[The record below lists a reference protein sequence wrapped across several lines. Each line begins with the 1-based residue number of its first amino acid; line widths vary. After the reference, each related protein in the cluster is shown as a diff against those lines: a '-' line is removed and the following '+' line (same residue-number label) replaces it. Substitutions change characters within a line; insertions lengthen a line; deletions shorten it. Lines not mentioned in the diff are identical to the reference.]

1 MATAFKVV
9 QDAIVTALKAAPAI
23 VGTRVVAG
31 RARPMPE
38 EHANDIAVSI
48 ESIRG
53 AEVELTGAPMRWDV
67 VYGIEIRARGSATV
81 DAVAAVDPLLEK
93 VYERFFDVAPP
104 VGVAGWMLAPSIRVS
119 IEEGATP
126 VASVLLAVNVD
137 LATQGDSLTLA
148 T

>member
-1 MATAFKVV
+1 MTTAFKTV
-9 QDAIVTALKAAPAI
+9 QDAIVAALKAAPAI

-48 ESIRG
+48 EGIRG
-53 AEVELTGAPMRWDV
+53 QEVQLTGAPMRWDV
-67 VYGIEIRARGSATV
+67 IYGIEIRARGSATV
-81 DAVAAVDPLLEK
+81 DAMAAGDPLLEK

-104 VGVAGWMLAPSIRVS
+104 AGVAGWVLDPTIRVS

-126 VASVLLAVNVD
+126 VASILLAINVKFS
-137 LATQGDSLTLA
+137 TQNDSLTLA

>member
-1 MATAFKVV
+1 MTAFKVV
-9 QDAIVTALKAAPAI
+9 QDAIVAALKAAPAI

-48 ESIRG
+48 ESIRANG
-53 AEVELTGAPMRWDV
+53 MQLTSAPMRWEV

-81 DAVAAVDPLLEK
+81 DAMAAVDPLLAS
-93 VYERFFDVAPP
+93 VYERFYDVASPA
-104 VGVAGWMLAPSIRVS
+104 GVAGWMLDPSIRIS

-126 VASVLLAVNVD
+126 VASVLLAVNVN